1 MFSYLCQCPFLRFIH
16 WFRHFR
22 IARKARR
29 ARQTAGRVA
38 TWQPKDA
45 GRFAGGSAGAGAAG
59 EPGCGPRLQGTGFG
73 IKIWHFFPSFFECL
87 NVCKFFFYIVF
98 SPRSRVFCF
107 LLLGWVFNKNKFST
121 YLTARCPWTK
131 KHVFFWGG
139 CLTKKLAFIP
149 CCVVF
154 STKLNL
160 VGLVKDNFEACSRW
174 TNNGNSA
181 NSANQNWE
189 TGALWDVPGLWMGQ
203 QQYVDLEHGHL

>member
-87 NVCKFFFYIVF
+87 NVCKFFFYTVF

-121 YLTARCPWTK
+121 YLTVRCPWTK
-131 KHVFFWGG
+131 KHAFFGG
-139 CLTKKLAFIP
+139 DVWPRNWRLFH
-149 CCVVF
+149 VVWY
-154 STKLNL
+154 SQP
-160 VGLVKDNFEACSRW
+160 S
-174 TNNGNSA
+174 
-181 NSANQNWE
+181 
-189 TGALWDVPGLWMGQ
+189 
-203 QQYVDLEHGHL
+203 